1 VRLPIVFSG
10 RFKRRGEFMADR
22 PRDRSRPLTP
32 LIPEARPAPD
42 ADDVLG
48 YLREHPDFLDQH
60 PEALRLLRPPS
71 RDNGA
76 GVVDFQHFLLEK
88 QRRDLA
94 ELTAEHKAL
103 IATTRGNLASQAR
116 IHKAVVAILAAP
128 TFEQLFQAV
137 TTDMAVLLD
146 VDAVTMAV
154 ESSAAGPRPIIRGIH
169 LLAPGTVEELLGE
182 DKPAVLN
189 AGIVGDPALFGS
201 AAGLVRSQALLRL
214 SFGKAN
220 PAGLLCIGTRKP
232 GRFHPGLGTELL
244 GFLARTLSITIAQWL
259 KPR

>member
-1 VRLPIVFSG
+1 
-10 RFKRRGEFMADR
+10 MADR
-22 PRDRSRPLTP
+22 PRDRSRPVTR
-32 LIPEARPAPD
+32 LIPEARGELD
-42 ADDVLG
+42 AADIVA
-48 YLREHPDFLDQH
+48 YLRDHPGFLDDH
-60 PEALRLLRPPS
+60 PEALTLLHPPA
-71 RDNGA
+71 RAVGG
-76 GVVDFQHFLLEK
+76 GVYDFQHFLLEK

-94 ELTAEHKAL
+94 TLGDEHKAL
-103 IATTRGNLASQAR
+103 LTMTRGNLASQAR
-116 IHKAVVAILAAP
+116 IHKSVLAILAAP
-128 TFEQLFQAV
+128 SFEQLFQTV

-154 ESSAAGPRPIIRGIH
+154 ESSATGPRPILHGIH
-169 LLAPGTVEELLGE
+169 LLPPGTVDELLGTE
-182 DKPAVLN
+182 RPALLS

-214 SFGKAN
+214 AFGKAN

-244 GFLARTLSITIAQWL
+244 SFLARSLSITIAQWL